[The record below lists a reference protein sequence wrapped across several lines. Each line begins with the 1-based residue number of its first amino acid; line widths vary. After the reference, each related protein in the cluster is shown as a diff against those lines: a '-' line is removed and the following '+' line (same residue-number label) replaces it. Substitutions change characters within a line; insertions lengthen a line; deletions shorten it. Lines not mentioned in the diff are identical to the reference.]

1 MRRARAGCP
10 EAVRE
15 LFERYSAP
23 IRHVVRRRLDRRLRP
38 QYDSLDFVQSVW
50 TSFIQIPPER
60 YTFATPDDLVGFL
73 ARVAF
78 TKVVTA
84 YRKRLETAKRDL
96 NREEPADG
104 RPDGTLM
111 PGRGPQP
118 TPSQVVMASERW
130 ERLLQRLPEKYRQ
143 ILVLL
148 RQGYSQQEVA
158 DALGLNIRL
167 VHRLVRKLNATAK
180 P

>member
-1 MRRARAGCP
+1 
-10 EAVRE
+10 
-15 LFERYSAP
+15 
-23 IRHVVRRRLDRRLRP
+23 
-38 QYDSLDFVQSVW
+38 
-50 TSFIQIPPER
+50 
-60 YTFATPDDLVGFL
+60 
-73 ARVAF
+73 
-78 TKVVTA
+78 
-84 YRKRLETAKRDL
+84 
-96 NREEPADG
+96 
-104 RPDGTLM
+104 M